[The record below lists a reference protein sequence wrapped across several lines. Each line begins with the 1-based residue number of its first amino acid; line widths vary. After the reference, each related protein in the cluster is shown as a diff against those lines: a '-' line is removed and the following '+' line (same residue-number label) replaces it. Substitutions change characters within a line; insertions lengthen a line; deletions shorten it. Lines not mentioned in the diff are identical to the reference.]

1 MQHTLRSGGAQA
13 RFGSSAACH
22 TAARRQPVCCFDS
35 ISNHQ
40 VSVAAAAAVLPELAG
55 PLTHLP
61 ATATHTSRNLAEIDP
76 DAVNP
81 AFNRSG
87 LNGLTKGA
95 TSGLN
100 TVSRGANAQRA
111 ATAAGR
117 ARHPNTQTSPF
128 LLHSLL
134 QGCFTV
140 TSQMP
145 VQYTVTEVQG
155 ILEINNKVG
164 VAGSSSSAHRHL
176 SFCIQ
181 SVHSLTD

>member
-1 MQHTLRSGGAQA
+1 MQHTFRPGGAQA

-40 VSVAAAAAVLPELAG
+40 VSVAAAAAVLPELVA
-55 PLTHLP
+55 PLAHLP
-61 ATATHTSRNLAEIDP
+61 STATATHANSRDLAEIDP

-81 AFNRSG
+81 AYNRSG
-87 LNGLTKGA
+87 LHGLTTGA

-100 TVSRGANAQRA
+100 TVSRGANAQRVA
-111 ATAAGR
+111 AAA
-117 ARHPNTQTSPF
+117 ARQAPAPKYP
-128 LLHSLL
+128 SLCL

-155 ILEINNKVG
+155 ILDINNKVG
-164 VAGSSSSAHRHL
+164 VAGSSSSTGHRHPTP
-176 SFCIQ
+176 SAFSQC
-181 SVHSLTD
+181 TA